1 MSNNPYSPYRLH
13 DITINWSNPIAWDN
27 ISGKEWKCGWYYIT
41 RHIHRN
47 GYDVVTPIY
56 IGKAKGVIS
65 KRVLHHSLVDSN
77 SRFLEKRG
85 EFKVRFG
92 QVISPDNFDR
102 RYHINRLLLTV
113 ESALITEVQPICN
126 ISQTGKYRRWYR
138 LRINNVGKHDQ
149 IPSIID
155 NREHDNAKE
164 PPVWW
169 DGEFEQ

>member
-1 MSNNPYSPYRLH
+1 M
-13 DITINWSNPIAWDN
+13 
-27 ISGKEWKCGWYYIT
+27 
-41 RHIHRN
+41 
-47 GYDVVTPIY
+47 
-56 IGKAKGVIS
+56 
-65 KRVLHHSLVDSN
+65 
-77 SRFLEKRG
+77 EKRG

>member
-47 GYDVVTPIY
+47 GYDVV
-56 IGKAKGVIS
+56 
-65 KRVLHHSLVDSN
+65 
-77 SRFLEKRG
+77 
-85 EFKVRFG
+85 KVRFG